1 MASLICCTET
11 PRRFLPEVAGVKWV
25 HSFASTRTYL
35 QLTNF
40 DADAYWI
47 SIPKKDP
54 QINPSSSKTW
64 SLSTGISSWCAKH
77 DKVFIIGAWTG
88 KGGRGQ
94 LGQEY
99 MSSLSM
105 LLGLPLHVQNFVDGN
120 HTSSY
125 SFVTNQQLV
134 DGSVGHLTNA
144 VHLPKF
150 WTHLFSLYGL
160 CGLHTSSSEGL
171 VALSSGDRRG
181 AHRSGV
187 LPATHR
193 TTVVAPKAAPDY
205 HNSSSENCHIESAG
219 ESSDSLPSMV
229 ETSDSDVENRT
240 RRKAEVGPKH
250 LQLTTEREWK
260 IFAAIPEPLRSYLS
274 SSGFQVL
281 TDGEYV

>member
-1 MASLICCTET
+1 MASVICCTDT

-54 QINPSSSKTW
+54 QINSSSSKTW
-64 SLSTGISSWCAKH
+64 PLSTGISSWCAKH

-105 LLGLPLHVQNFVDGN
+105 LLGLPLHVQNFVDGK
-120 HTSSY
+120 HASSY
-125 SFVTNQQLV
+125 AFITNQKLV

-150 WTHLFSLYGL
+150 WTHLLSLYGL
-160 CGLHTSSSEGL
+160 CGLHTSSL
-171 VALSSGDRRG
+171 MSSGNRRG
-181 AHRSGV
+181 AHGSEV

-193 TTVVAPKAAPDY
+193 ETVVAPKAAPDY
-205 HNSSSENCHIESAG
+205 RTCSYENYHKSSSDNRCTESMD
-219 ESSDSLPSMV
+219 ESSDSM
-229 ETSDSDVENRT
+229 
-240 RRKAEVGPKH
+240 
-250 LQLTTEREWK
+250 
-260 IFAAIPEPLRSYLS
+260 
-274 SSGFQVL
+274 
-281 TDGEYV
+281 